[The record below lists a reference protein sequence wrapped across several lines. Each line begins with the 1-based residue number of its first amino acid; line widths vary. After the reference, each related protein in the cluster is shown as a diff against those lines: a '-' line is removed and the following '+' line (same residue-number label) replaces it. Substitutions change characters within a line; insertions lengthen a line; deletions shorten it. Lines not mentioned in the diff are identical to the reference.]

1 VTALA
6 LVALGAC
13 GQDTGSR
20 NAVER
25 TTAALALGDA
35 LPNLTPAQAAAFAA
49 GRDEFMEAES
59 VADGLGPVFNGTSC
73 VSCHSAP
80 VVGGAGTTRDT
91 RIGTLIN
98 GVFNGLVNQGG
109 SLLQSQGIGAVN
121 GCNVQGEVVPP
132 SATIVTLRRP
142 TPLFGLGLLDATP
155 DQTFLDLAAA
165 QTGDPDGV
173 SGRPNMVADV
183 VVGGTRVGR
192 FGWKAATPNLTQQA
206 AAAYFNE
213 MGITTSFFPAD
224 PCPQGDCNQQ
234 ACDGVPGLE
243 DAGDGVDAFAT
254 FMRFLAPPPVPT
266 LTGQARAGA
275 AFFGQLGCA
284 TCHVPSLTT
293 GASPV
298 AALDHVSYAPY
309 SDFLLHD
316 MGALGD
322 GIVQGQATG
331 AEMRTAPLWGV
342 SAQPFFLHDGRAT
355 TLTAAILAHD
365 GEARTARDRFAAL
378 EAPNQQMV
386 LSFLAAL

>member
-1 VTALA
+1 MALA
-6 LVALGAC
+6 LATLGGC
-13 GQDTGSR
+13 GPDHGSGSQLELSR
-20 NAVER
+20 
-25 TTAALALGDA
+25 AALVLGDA
-35 LPNLTPAQAAAFAA
+35 LPNLTAAQLTAFDA

-91 RIGTLIN
+91 RIGTTLN
-98 GVFNGLVNQGG
+98 GVFNGLANLGG

-132 SATIVTLRRP
+132 AATIVTLRRP
-142 TPLFGLGLLDATP
+142 TPLFGMGLIDATP
-155 DQTFLDLAAA
+155 DQTFLDLATA
-165 QTGDPDGV
+165 QAGNPDGV
-173 SGRPNMVADV
+173 SGRANLVADV

-213 MGITTSFFPAD
+213 MGITTSFFPSD

-234 ACDGVPGLE
+234 SCDGVAGLE

-254 FMRFLAPPPVPT
+254 FMRFLAPPPVEA

-275 AFFGQLGCA
+275 ALFEQIGCA
-284 TCHVPSLTT
+284 TCHAPSLTT
-293 GASPV
+293 GANAI
-298 AALDHVSYAPY
+298 AALDHVTYAPY

-342 SAQPFFLHDGRAT
+342 SHQPFFLHDGRAT
-355 TLTAAILAHD
+355 TLAAAVLAHD
-365 GEARTARDRFAAL
+365 GEARAARDRFAAL
-378 EAPNQQMV
+378 QAPNRQMI
-386 LSFLAAL
+386 LDFLGAL

>member
-1 VTALA
+1 MA
-6 LVALGAC
+6 LVFLALGAC
-13 GQDTGSR
+13 GQDTGSS
-20 NAVER
+20 NGVDR
-25 TTAALALGDA
+25 TTGALALGDA
-35 LPNLTPAQAAAFAA
+35 LPNLTSAQAAAFAA

-73 VSCHSAP
+73 VGCHSAP

-142 TPLFGLGLLDATP
+142 TPLFGLGLVDATP

-173 SGRPNMVADV
+173 SGRPNMVADL

-275 AFFGQLGCA
+275 AFFTQLGCA
-284 TCHVPSLTT
+284 TCHVPSLST

-322 GIVQGQATG
+322 GILQGQATG

-342 SAQPFFLHDGRAT
+342 SSQPFFLHDGRAT
-355 TLTAAILAHD
+355 TLAAAILAHD
-365 GEARTARDRFAAL
+365 GEARPARDRFAAL
-378 EAPNQQMV
+378 ETPNQQMV
-386 LSFLAAL
+386 LAFLGAL